1 MDISNSAGLRL
12 FVRPIVKAS
21 LALLSLV
28 FIQLFITVLPGL
40 EATVSSTELSVAQIL
55 SAAIGIM
62 MVCVVAWVGLRVHT
76 TGKESDSN
84 LISALARGARL
95 IILLITVLLLH
106 SVLKPVFSPFI
117 TPKPGVWVYDLVF
130 LMLALVPLSLLM
142 YRMATNLDEMT
153 DTIVNFANGI
163 SSDYN
168 SSINMADA
176 TSKLNTDNTQSSCN
190 QCGTVL
196 PSDSDF
202 CPSCGTQISSSTNP
216 NTR

>member
-1 MDISNSAGLRL
+1 MDIDNSSGLRL

-21 LALLSLV
+21 LALLGLLFV
-28 FIQLFITVLPGL
+28 QLFVIVLPGL
-40 EATVSSTELSVAQIL
+40 EATVPSTDLTVAQIL

-76 TGKESDSN
+76 TGKKSDST

-117 TPKPGVWVYDLVF
+117 TPEPGVWVYDLVF
-130 LMLALVPLSLLM
+130 LMLALVPLSVLM

-153 DTIVNFANGI
+153 DTIVDFVSGI
-163 SSDYN
+163 SSDHN
-168 SSINMADA
+168 SSISMADA
-176 TSKLNTDNTQSSCN
+176 ASKLSSDNTQLTCN
-190 QCGTVL
+190 QCDTVV

-202 CPSCGTQISSSTNP
+202 CPSCGTQIPSSD
-216 NTR
+216 